1 MKHKELVSNSKFGQ
15 TKLFSEL
22 YSLRIRIRGRELLH
36 ESFFQQKET
45 LENKLNI
52 NSFNAERDAINVWL
66 KYLQLSTQ
74 LYRNIE
80 LFFHMPQNLAYR

>member
-1 MKHKELVSNSKFGQ
+1 MKHKELDSNSKFGQ
-15 TKLFSEL
+15 TKLCSEL

-36 ESFFQQKET
+36 ESLFQQKET

-52 NSFNAERDAINVWL
+52 NSFNAEKDAINVWL
-66 KYLQLSTQ
+66 KYLQLSMQ

-80 LFFHMPQNLAYR
+80 LFFHTPQNLA